1 MLHLNL
7 RINNQPTKTM
17 KRRYLSFLTACA
29 LLLAFSS
36 DAFAQMDVDPDD
48 KRAVGTFY
56 LMPKGGFTNY
66 LGDRDLTPFDFED
79 WRANIIPYTAGL
91 EAGYQLTQ
99 GFSLSSAYVVGEY
112 PSIRFNDHGIQRGG
126 FNFGTSDDGTVDDF
140 DNQDANGDEFAERYD
155 DNFYT
160 RRHTAQLIFRY
171 LFTNDWTVAPFI
183 ETGLHG
189 SVGFTDFDSN
199 DDGDPNATQD
209 DEDLIAFGPIGGL
222 GLDWAVSDQFSVVL
236 EAVGNLTVP
245 DEAIDGV
252 QEEQLSNDSRDR
264 FSRFDVIS
272 QVNLGLKYSF
282 QERFVPVRVMS
293 LDCPSELEVG
303 EEATF
308 TSTVN
313 DNVATPPL
321 SYDWDFDDGTM
332 GDGLLASHSFD
343 EAGTYTV
350 EFTASNDG
358 STRTET
364 CAVNVV
370 EPSAP
375 AQITLL
381 NADPRSFQVCEPT
394 EVEFTTDVEGEN
406 VEYDWD
412 FGNGETSSDQEP
424 QVTYS
429 QPGTYTVTLRVS
441 NDVGSDTRTVTIRA
455 RECDRVPDICDEVTE
470 LNPVFFD
477 QNSSQLS
484 SEARS
489 ALRENIEILEQC
501 PNICARIE
509 AFAGPAERNPEDL
522 SQARADAVA
531 EFYEDNGIDSDD
543 LRPVGLGQVGGTTS
557 KKQGTSQFRRA
568 DSIPLDCED
577 LGDMDEDEMGMDD
590 DDGM

>member
-1 MLHLNL
+1 
-7 RINNQPTKTM
+7 M

-99 GFSLSSAYVVGEY
+99 SFSLSSAYVVGEY
-112 PSIRFNDHGIQRGG
+112 PSIQFNDHGIQRGG

-140 DNQDANGDEFAERYD
+140 DTQDANGNEFAERYD

-189 SVGFTDFDSN
+189 SVGHTDFDPN
-199 DDGDPNATQD
+199 DNGNPGDDGEE
-209 DEDLIAFGPIGGL
+209 EDIAFGPIGGL

-245 DEAIDGV
+245 DDAIDGV
-252 QEEQLSNDSRDR
+252 QSPMGSQDR
-264 FSRFDVIS
+264 FSFDVIS

-577 LGDMDEDEMGMDD
+577 LGDMDEDEMGMDEEDMNMDD